1 MKLKYC
7 VLALSIFVLACAGS
21 AAANTAEELAGQAVS
36 GDTATSVPAIRELRS
51 MGYAGLDALFAKYA
65 ADIERFSKTGE
76 ADENWKRIANAI
88 DTVAMQ
94 KDAYTS
100 QLYWYTDLDEA
111 KRAAKAANKPILTLR
126 LLGNLNEE
134 FSCANSRLFRTILY
148 TDPKISKYLRENY
161 ILHWKSVR
169 PAPRITIDFGDGR
182 KIERTITG
190 NSIHYIIDS
199 DANIIDA
206 IPGLYNAET
215 FLFYLMRANEAFR
228 AARGLPPDQQALAFM
243 KHRKSNFARIVQN
256 RNAAIEKS
264 GVKPAEPKAGTIAI
278 LAAPM
283 AMSKA
288 IVVDEYSILRVFD
301 DFAKYE
307 PVLDLNDW
315 TKLSAAFSPVTGL
328 NPNSVGYIRRQ
339 NRTTGLTEA
348 EFTGMF
354 SRLETFVSI
363 DTTRNEFLFHGKLYE
378 WLNQT
383 PKGDLEELNA
393 RVYDQIFKTPN
404 SDKWLGLYSSDV
416 YTALDGN
423 GIVKFDG
430 KIVKKKRAKGEQGV
444 HLTRGRQMFVGASQ
458 TAYNA
463 SK

>member
-1 MKLKYC
+1 MNLRSC
-7 VLALSIFVLACAGS
+7 VVALSLLLLSCAGFAAVHS
-21 AAANTAEELAGQAVS
+21 ATELAGQATS
-36 GDTATSVPAIRELRS
+36 ADAAASTAAIRELRS
-51 MGYAGLDALFAKYA
+51 MGYAGLDALLARYSA
-65 ADIERFSKTGE
+65 EIEAFSTTAN
-76 ADENWKRIANAI
+76 ADENWKRVANAI

-100 QLYWYTDLDEA
+100 QLYWYTDIEEA
-111 KRAAKAANKPILTLR
+111 RRAARAENKPILTLR

-134 FSCANSRLFRTILY
+134 FSCANSRLFRTVLY

-190 NSIHYIIDS
+190 NSIHYLIDA

-206 IPGLYNAET
+206 IPGLYSPES
-215 FLFYLMRANEAFR
+215 FLGYLMRANESYR
-228 AARGLPPDQQALAFM
+228 SARMLPAEQKTLAYM
-243 KHRKSNFARIVQN
+243 KHRKSGFDRIIKDRAQ
-256 RNAAIEKS
+256 AIATS
-264 GVKPAEPKAGTIAI
+264 GVQPAEPKAGTIAI

-288 IVVDEYSILRVFD
+288 IIVDEYSILRVYD

-307 PVLDLNDW
+307 PVLDLDDW
-315 TKLSAAFSPVTGL
+315 TKLGKAFAPNNSLST
-328 NPNSVGYIRRQ
+328 NSVSLIKRQ
-339 NRTTGLTEA
+339 NLKAGLSDD
-348 EFTGMF
+348 EFKGMLD
-354 SRLETFVSI
+354 RLETFVSI

-378 WLNQT
+378 WLNQK
-383 PKGDLEELNA
+383 PKADLEELNA

-404 SDKWLGLYSSDV
+404 SDKWLGLYSTDV

-423 GIVKFDG
+423 GIVK
-430 KIVKKKRAKGEQGV
+430 
-444 HLTRGRQMFVGASQ
+444 
-458 TAYNA
+458 
-463 SK
+463 